1 MTRRRT
7 LAGTWQISMPLDML
21 SIVASTAPPTRSPLA
36 REHRHSRVS
45 PIVSLVPALLLSLG
59 VLWAVGCS
67 RSATSKAGESRAA
80 AQQARKAARTK
91 EDIAREELEQIP
103 PPSKSRYLAVRSKE
117 AYGNPFIEVHPD
129 TVTLEIIFP
138 DEKPAGL
145 ESGGLLR
152 PVAARRQRV
161 EVLLPDLP
169 NALASLPAE
178 VWPYGRVVG
187 IAEPATEPRTER
199 VAIRRNV
206 EATIQILNDLGV
218 VVDEWSGTS
227 STLLR

>member
-1 MTRRRT
+1 
-7 LAGTWQISMPLDML
+7 MPLGML
-21 SIVASTAPPTRSPLA
+21 DLVAATESPTRSHLT
-36 REHRHSRVS
+36 RDDRHAIAWPV
-45 PIVSLVPALLLSLG
+45 VSLAPALLFSLV
-59 VLWAVGCS
+59 VLCAAGCS
-67 RSATSKAGESRAA
+67 RTATSKSVESRAA
-80 AQQARKAARTK
+80 VQQARKAARTK
-91 EDIAREELEQIP
+91 EDVAREELEQIP
-103 PPSKSRYLAVRSKE
+103 PPSKTRYLGVRSRE

-138 DEKPAGL
+138 DQKPAGFA
-145 ESGGLLR
+145 SGNMLR

-161 EVLLPDLP
+161 EVLLSDLP
-169 NALASLPAE
+169 NALASLPPE

-187 IAEPATEPRTER
+187 IVEPAAEPRAER

-218 VVDEWSGTS
+218 VVDEWNGSS